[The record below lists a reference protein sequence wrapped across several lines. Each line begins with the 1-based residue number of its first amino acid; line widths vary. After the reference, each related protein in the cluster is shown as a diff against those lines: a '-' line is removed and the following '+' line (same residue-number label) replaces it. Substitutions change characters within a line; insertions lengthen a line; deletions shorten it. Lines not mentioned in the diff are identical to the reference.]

1 MRGLSPLLK
10 AKAFRAVERIG
21 ASDPNAKWIAYDDFN
36 LAQLV
41 LATGAPVLNG
51 NKIVP
56 DFTFWHRIDPS
67 GHGSWIYNRYANIYC
82 KLPADFEGS
91 GVTLLHEDV
100 FILSLPPDSW
110 VLRDAGCRY
119 LLRPEPWQDA
129 ELHGFSLVQQ
139 ITQSNIWIY
148 ERREQRNF

>member
-1 MRGLSPLLK
+1 MEIRSSPISHFGIALI
-10 AKAFRAVERIG
+10 RADTAAGYTIVMPISTASSQRISR
-21 ASDPNAKWIAYDDFN
+21 AA
-36 LAQLV
+36 V
-41 LATGAPVLNG
+41 LA
-51 NKIVP
+51 
-56 DFTFWHRIDPS
+56 
-67 GHGSWIYNRYANIYC
+67 
-82 KLPADFEGS
+82 
-91 GVTLLHEDV
+91 LLHEDV